1 MVFVGG
7 ATVALYAPSE
17 ISFEARSTNDVDV
30 IIELASY
37 TDYSQLDEKL
47 RSVGFQNDI
56 ESGIICRY
64 KVQGIVV
71 DIMPTDSSVLGFSN
85 RWYTDGFN
93 NAVDFELDSNTTIKI
108 FTPVYFIASKLEA
121 FKNRGRKDY
130 RTSTDFEDIIYVLDN
145 FPAIEENLLT
155 IENDVLKNYFKIEF
169 AKLLADENIEEGI
182 YAHLSPRFAI
192 VKSEIILNLFQK
204 TRDF

>member
-93 NAVDFELDSNTTIKI
+93 NAVINNMTLINNIK
-108 FTPVYFIASKLEA
+108 
-121 FKNRGRKDY
+121 N
-130 RTSTDFEDIIYVLDN
+130 N
-145 FPAIEENLLT
+145 
-155 IENDVLKNYFKIEF
+155 
-169 AKLLADENIEEGI
+169 
-182 YAHLSPRFAI
+182 
-192 VKSEIILNLFQK
+192 Q
-204 TRDF
+204 

>member
-1 MVFVGG
+1 VVFVGG